1 MVAYVIAVVPIVWV
15 SRSIIIYRI
24 VLSNF
29 IFFSFRNKLILIL
42 TTAADIMATNNPA
55 VAKRL
60 SYNIKNF
67 KQDAWNTK
75 RHDIM
80 LQLVKAKFKQNSKL
94 ADELR
99 ATGKKTISESSR
111 HKYFA
116 NGLAITNKEI
126 LNTLK

>member
-1 MVAYVIAVVPIVWV
+1 MVFGDVA
-15 SRSIIIYRI
+15 
-24 VLSNF
+24 
-29 IFFSFRNKLILIL
+29 
-42 TTAADIMATNNPA
+42 TAIDIMATNNPA

-80 LQLVKAKFKQNSKL
+80 LQLVMAKFNQNPKL

-99 ATGKKTISESSR
+99 ANGKKTISESGR

-116 NGLAITNKEI
+116 NGIAITDKE
-126 LNTLK
+126 T